1 MPAAALT
8 VWTIGHSTRA
18 LDAFLDL
25 LRAQEIEAIADVRRH
40 AGSRKY
46 PHFNPDVL
54 ADSLAQAGIAYVAFP
69 DLGGR
74 RQARP
79 DSPHTV
85 WRNASFRGYADYMDT
100 PAFARAYAR
109 LVELAG
115 QRRTALLCAEAVWW
129 RCHRSMISDALK
141 AHGACVL
148 HIMEGGRTEEHP
160 YTAAARVV
168 NGELRYGAEQGQ
180 LPL

>member
-8 VWTIGHSTRA
+8 VWTIGHSTRT

-25 LRAQEIEAIADVRRH
+25 LRAQRIEAIADVRRH

-46 PHFNPDVL
+46 PHFNPDAL
-54 ADSLAQAGIAYVAFP
+54 TSSLAQTGIAYVAFP

-74 RQARP
+74 RKARP

-100 PAFARAYAR
+100 PAFARACTR

-129 RCHRSMISDALK
+129 RCHRSMIADELK
-141 AHGACVL
+141 ARGACVL
-148 HIMEGGRTEEHP
+148 HIMEGGRVEEHP

-168 NGELRYGAEQGQ
+168 NGELRYGAEQGR